1 MFFKFIFLYVDVD
14 ASIPDD
20 VVVCTPIENDPCV
33 NSFVVSI
40 FFVLYHLYLFSP
52 FLSFKFDL
60 FSFVLC

>member
-1 MFFKFIFLYVDVD
+1 MFFKFIFLYEDVN

-40 FFVLYHLYLFSP
+40 FLFYIIYIY
-52 FLSFKFDL
+52 
-60 FSFVLC
+60 FSHF